1 MYLRVY
7 IYIYNPVFHEN
18 LRSPM
23 PGHEKIQTLDVSS
36 PLALK
41 GEGGDWVSLK
51 PVNYQQK

>member
-1 MYLRVY
+1 MYLRV
-7 IYIYNPVFHEN
+7 YIYNPVFHEN